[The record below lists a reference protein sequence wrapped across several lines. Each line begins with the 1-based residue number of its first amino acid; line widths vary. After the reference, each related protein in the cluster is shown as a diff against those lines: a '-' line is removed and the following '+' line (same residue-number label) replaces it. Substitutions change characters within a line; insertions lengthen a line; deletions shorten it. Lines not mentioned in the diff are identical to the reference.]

1 MYKSIKKIGEK
12 ESIASK
18 RKKKNPL
25 VSLQRLQKQL
35 SNYLKILTDE
45 TPNYRYMHTKYEQ
58 DTGTVSLIYCNIMP
72 LSDQML

>member
-1 MYKSIKKIGEK
+1 MYKSIKKIEEK

-25 VSLQRLQKQL
+25 YIVSLQRLQKQL

-45 TPNYRYMHTKYEQ
+45 TPNYMHTQYEQ